1 MYSYKLLRVSTDRTS
16 VQPLPKDESRSYE
29 AMSEYTVK

>member
-1 MYSYKLLRVSTDRTS
+1 MYSYKLLGVSTKITS

-29 AMSEYTVK
+29 AMSEFTVK